1 MRFPY
6 FSAGF
11 LSQLMLLLQPGHF
24 PTSHHDLISG
34 FYKTECSF
42 KHQNTQ
48 MLLGNKQERLQSCE
62 GHLKVFRKELK
73 TDDE

>member
-11 LSQLMLLLQPGHF
+11 LSQLMLALQPGHF

-48 MLLGNKQERLQSCE
+48 MLSGNKQERLQSCE